1 MSIDTSTFTVF
12 VAAIAL
18 LATTTVCAWSWRL
31 SGFSRRVG
39 ALEAVRFVLILLAV
53 LTLMQ
58 PEYTAQVMHQGRS
71 VVAVLYDVSGS
82 METKDVS
89 RDGDLTTRAS
99 WLKELKSQ
107 RAWSAA
113 AQRMD
118 VVIEPFSS
126 QQEDA
131 KSATDLHAALTDVA
145 NRDGVRAIVLA
156 SDGDWNIG
164 QSPAAAARE
173 LRRRNIPVF
182 TLGVG
187 SEQPLPDLSIA
198 SFDVPAFAVVGKPLR
213 IPFTIASTLPRDA
226 DVTVEIALSGEDH
239 RSQTLRV
246 PSMGETD
253 GVIEGRP
260 KQIGDEQ
267 ITIRLPVDK
276 LELIENNNE
285 QTMPLNIR
293 HESLKVLL
301 IDSYP
306 RWEYRYTRNALQR
319 DPGVELRC
327 LLLHPT
333 LNEVGSG
340 RDYLDAF
347 PAEGELLEQDVVIL
361 GDVGVA
367 DNQLTREQC
376 EQIKRLV
383 QSQASGLVLMPSF
396 RGFQSTLARTP
407 LAELYPVELDAEQ
420 PKGIRASSPAQF
432 ILTEEGRESLLTR
445 LETQPEANEEIWRN
459 LPGFYWYAAAL
470 RAKPGTRVLATH
482 ASASTRYGRV
492 PIVATR
498 TFGTG
503 KVLFMGADAA
513 WRWRKGVEDL
523 YHYRFWSQMVRWMA
537 YQRTMSEGKSIRLF
551 FSPDRPRSG
560 DVVTLHAN
568 VMDASGEPL
577 QRGHVAAQV
586 IAPSGETSTIDLQK
600 PGGESWGLFSG
611 SFEPEV
617 GGVHRLITTC
627 RETGESLESEVAIYG
642 VPREQVGRPARFE
655 VLKEIAQI
663 TKGEMTSIQNLDRIT
678 KAVSAIPDP
687 EPIIR
692 RFRLW
697 SHPLWGGAI
706 VVLLGVFWMGR
717 KYQGLI

>member
-1 MSIDTSTFTVF
+1 
-12 VAAIAL
+12 
-18 LATTTVCAWSWRL
+18 
-31 SGFSRRVG
+31 
-39 ALEAVRFVLILLAV
+39 
-53 LTLMQ
+53 
-58 PEYTAQVMHQGRS
+58 
-71 VVAVLYDVSGS
+71 
-82 METKDVS
+82 METKDVPH
-89 RDGDLTTRAS
+89 DDDLTTRAS
-99 WLKELKSQ
+99 WLRELKSQ
-107 RAWSAA
+107 RAWSSV

-126 QQEDA
+126 QQENA
-131 KSATDLHAALTDVA
+131 KSATDLHAALTGVA
-145 NRDGVRAIVLA
+145 NREGVRAIVLA

-164 QSPAAAARE
+164 QSPTKAARE

-226 DVTVEIALSGEDH
+226 DVAVEIELPGEDR
-239 RSQTLRV
+239 RSQTLHV
-246 PSMGETD
+246 PSMGEAE
-253 GVIEGRP
+253 GVIEWRP
-260 KQIGDEQ
+260 KQAGDEQ
-267 ITIRLPVDK
+267 ITIRLPVQK
-276 LELIENNNE
+276 FELVENNNE
-285 QTMPLNIR
+285 QTAPLNIR
-293 HESLKVLL
+293 YESLKVLL
-301 IDSYP
+301 IDSCP
-306 RWEYRYTRNALQR
+306 RWEYRYIRNALQR
-319 DPGVELRC
+319 DPGVDLRC
-327 LLLHPT
+327 LLLHPDV
-333 LNEVGSG
+333 NEVGTG

-347 PAEGELLEQDVVIL
+347 PADEELLQQDVVIL
-361 GDVGVA
+361 GDVGVT
-367 DNQLTREQC
+367 DKQLTRDQC

-383 QSQASGLVLMPSF
+383 QSQASGLVLMPGF
-396 RGFQSTLARTP
+396 RGFQSTLAGTP
-407 LAELYPVELDAEQ
+407 LAELLPVELDAER
-420 PKGIRASSPAQF
+420 PKGVRASKPAQF
-432 ILTEEGRESLLTR
+432 SLTEEGRESLLTR
-445 LETQPEANEEIWRN
+445 LETHPEANEQIWRN

-470 RAKPGTRVLATH
+470 QAKPGTRVLATH

-503 KVLFMGADAA
+503 KVLFLGADAA

-551 FSPDRPRSG
+551 FSPDRPRNG

-577 QRGHVAAQV
+577 QQGHVATQV
-586 IAPSGETSTIDLQK
+586 VAPSGETSTIDLQK

-627 RETGESLESEVAIYG
+627 RETGESLESEVAIHG
-642 VPREQVGRPARFE
+642 VPREQIGQPARFE

-687 EPIIR
+687 EPVVR

-706 VVLLGVFWMGR
+706 IVLLGVFWTGR